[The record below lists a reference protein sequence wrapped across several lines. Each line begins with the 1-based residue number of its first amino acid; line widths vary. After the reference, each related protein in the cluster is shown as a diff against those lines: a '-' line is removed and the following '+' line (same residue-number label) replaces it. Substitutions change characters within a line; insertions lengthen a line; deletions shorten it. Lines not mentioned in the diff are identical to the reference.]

1 MIDITT
7 VVLMEDELEKNGTLH
22 ENWDYVVGYKGLG
35 FHKLG
40 AIFSSPANQD
50 YGILGSVLGSS
61 AHRKPVWRR
70 GSERFRVWGLG
81 A

>member
-7 VVLMEDELEKNGTLH
+7 VVLTEDELKKNGTLH

-40 AIFSSPANQD
+40 AIF
-50 YGILGSVLGSS
+50 
-61 AHRKPVWRR
+61 
-70 GSERFRVWGLG
+70 RVPLIRIMVYWGRCWGLQIIESPFG
-81 A
+81 AEAVNVSGFGV